1 MLSASAVLC
10 HPLLQRLTWELPE
23 LRLSLFIPGDY
34 KLKIWVKSGGAMTS
48 RMYKLLPAFAPGA
61 LEFRFLMPSIILMY
75 LLFLEYQ

>member
-34 KLKIWVKSGGAMTS
+34 KLKIWDGMGRGGKVNSGGTMTS
-48 RMYKLLPAFAPGA
+48 RMYKLLPWHSLLA
-61 LEFRFLMPSIILMY
+61 L
-75 LLFLEYQ
+75 

>member
-34 KLKIWVKSGGAMTS
+34 KLKIWDGMGRGGEGKFRRHHDKQNVQTSAMHS
-48 RMYKLLPAFAPGA
+48 LLA
-61 LEFRFLMPSIILMY
+61 L
-75 LLFLEYQ
+75 